1 KIGIKKKKCSVVLP
15 LYFLCLCFF
24 FSLSSLLA
32 ATDELLGCGG
42 FVKSDVELDFSLIE
56 VREEFVMFFGVLRTA
71 VSPSGHVWVIC
82 WIQGDFILTIEPPQG
97 WSFEPSRVELQVDGH
112 SDRCSRGEDIDFTFQ
127 GFAITGQVRRSLY
140 WINTSVIFPDHLLK
154 KNLYKIVASH
164 PKWSL
169 SPRNLAL
176 VVKAENVHL
185 GSALAVVAY
194 DVQGSV
200 RGEEEPVQGV
210 QFLLF
215 SQSVEPLDV
224 SGCSMDPVAG
234 FSAPSDLP
242 QFICSATSDSKGHFF
257 FSLPPGK
264 YELVPFYMGERI
276 TFDVAPSRLSFSV
289 QHDSVILKPD
299 FLVMGFSV
307 TGRVLET
314 TDGNGIAGAMVTI
327 NDRIKVVT
335 QADGSFRV
343 ENMTAGAYTI
353 TTTKDHYTFSHLSAI
368 ISPGA
373 PNLADIVAVS
383 FSVCGG
389 IFVKRFPE
397 GLRPNQARV
406 VSIEARGPARQ
417 IQTTESD
424 PQGSFCFMVEP
435 GQFLLK
441 VLLSEAETQAGLA
454 LQPQQIKLVV
464 TDHPVLGL
472 KFDQALASVS
482 GKVFC
487 LASCKGL
494 TISLQRVLLPGERR
508 NMQLVDPGSHA
519 TFSFSG
525 LLLGHY
531 RVSVVQDEWCWK
543 NRSLVLELGIAGSPM
558 MLEFRQ
564 TGFLLKCSVS
574 HDVSLEFYQE
584 EADPPNVGV
593 YNLTKGLNRFCLS
606 LPGVYKLSPRSCHR
620 FEQETYTYNTAGEL
634 VTVAPSSAEL
644 LFSPEYVEAEIHG
657 DWCPQDLQVLRGEAG
672 LFLKGHVHP
681 ALQGVQIVIQ
691 EQDLNHTLLTLHTD
705 PSGAY
710 RVGPLPAQR
719 EYLVSAS
726 KEGFLLQAEEDSPGN
741 FKAFAL
747 STVSLKIF
755 TDDGQPLPGVL
766 LSLSGGQFRSN
777 RLTLDDGSLKFT
789 DLTPGQYFV
798 KPMMKEYRFDPTAQM
813 VEVLE
818 GLMMHIDIVGHRIA
832 FSCYGEVTSLNGE
845 PEPGVLVCAVG
856 LGECVSHTEETST
869 SGKGQFRLRG
879 LLPSCM
885 YNVSIKA
892 EGNDHIERAIPL
904 HTDIQVGQADVSG
917 VKIITFR
924 RTNEFDLSGNVI
936 CPPEYLPTLKAVLYR
951 GEDGDSPF
959 QTVSF
964 GHSSFF
970 HFPPLQHDGEV
981 YVLTLDSSLSQ
992 VFYDYELPAVSF
1004 STSGLH
1010 KHITFNF
1017 SPVTTLNGLYGVKQI

>member
-1 KIGIKKKKCSVVLP
+1 
-15 LYFLCLCFF
+15 
-24 FSLSSLLA
+24 
-32 ATDELLGCGG
+32 
-42 FVKSDVELDFSLIE
+42 
-56 VREEFVMFFGVLRTA
+56 
-71 VSPSGHVWVIC
+71 
-82 WIQGDFILTIEPPQG
+82 
-97 WSFEPSRVELQVDGH
+97 
-112 SDRCSRGEDIDFTFQ
+112 
-127 GFAITGQVRRSLY
+127 
-140 WINTSVIFPDHLLK
+140 
-154 KNLYKIVASH
+154 
-164 PKWSL
+164 
-169 SPRNLAL
+169 
-176 VVKAENVHL
+176 
-185 GSALAVVAY
+185 
-194 DVQGSV
+194 
-200 RGEEEPVQGV
+200 
-210 QFLLF
+210 
-215 SQSVEPLDV
+215 
-224 SGCSMDPVAG
+224 MDPVAG

-620 FEQETYTYNTAGEL
+620 FEQETYTYNTARPTLLTLTATHHQVQGTVVSQKYTKDLMVTVKSPGWEKPLVLGPLHSDEEEMWKAKAGMGEGQDRGRIESLSNFLAEFPGPLTFRYTLWARAGEL

-1017 SPVTTLNGLYGVKQI
+1017 SPVRRQMEQEVSQGSLLALPLTLLLLLSIYNHDKLLPLLVHLGNRVKASQLLQRTLGKPVFVDEAKKPGKKLKSRKT